1 MYHDSTE
8 TDEDQEAIDP
18 ALAGVV
24 FNLAYTI
31 HSRVFFQWYA
41 NFVPMMYS
49 RFMFDMDVFTDLNKA
64 PGVWSPEYALAT

>member
-1 MYHDSTE
+1 MLRASHLCTLVCANKNNTKYKPSSKLFLQDTRMYHDSTE

-31 HSRVFFQWYA
+31 HSRVFFQ
-41 NFVPMMYS
+41 
-49 RFMFDMDVFTDLNKA
+49 
-64 PGVWSPEYALAT
+64 